1 MSPSRFGS
9 TCFTNFAALDLSAA
23 EYREQSTQKLHCPR
37 IFYCVSKI
45 KYEYFY
51 CLLNNKK
58 KMRKNASIPLRMRS
72 LSQHPRRSGS
82 NPSNISFDLSY
93 RAQRNTVN
101 TRMFYCLLNTIKN
114 KTRKNVSILAEAVP
128 IS

>member
-51 CLLNNKK
+51 CLLNKK
-58 KMRKNASIPLRMRS
+58 KKNEEERE
-72 LSQHPRRSGS
+72 HPRRSGS
-82 NPSNISFDLSY
+82 NPSNISFDLSWDTPSHIE
-93 RAQRNTVN
+93 RSGT
-101 TRMFYCLLNTIKN
+101 
-114 KTRKNVSILAEAVP
+114 P
-128 IS
+128 